1 MSENE
6 FVVTIDLDRD
16 YAQRVD
22 LGLAGVPE
30 LTLDEPAPL
39 GAGTGPNPVRL
50 VAASVGGCLSASLLY
65 CLRKARVDV
74 FDIRTTVHATLV
86 RNERG
91 RLRIGAMDVRLE
103 PSVPAEQVDRVQ
115 RCQLVFEDYCVVTA
129 TLRAA
134 FPIGVVVAARAPAL
148 APHIG

>member
-1 MSENE
+1 MSDTE

-16 YAQRVD
+16 YTQRVD
-22 LGLAGVPE
+22 FGQAGVPE
-30 LTLDEPAPL
+30 LSLDEPAPL
-39 GAGTGPNPVRL
+39 GAGSGPNPVRL
-50 VAASVGGCLSASLLY
+50 VAAGVGGCLSASLLF

-74 FDIRTTVHATLV
+74 FDLHTTVHTTLV

-91 RLRIGAMDVRLE
+91 RLRIGSMDVRLE

-115 RCQLVFEDYCVVTA
+115 RCQSVFEDYCVVTA

-134 FPIGVVVAARAPAL
+134 FPIAAVVSARAPAL
-148 APHIG
+148 AAQTV